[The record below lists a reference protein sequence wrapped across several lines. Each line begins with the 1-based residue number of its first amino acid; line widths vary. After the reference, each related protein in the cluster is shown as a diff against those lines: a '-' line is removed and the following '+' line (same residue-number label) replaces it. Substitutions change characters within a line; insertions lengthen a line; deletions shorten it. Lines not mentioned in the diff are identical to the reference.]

1 MTAGA
6 HGDRRMRVTVEADA
20 AEWLLAASDDP
31 GRVRLQWASGNGLA
45 DLPVGRVFDL
55 VRMSG
60 DIGSAVVQALRRRDA
75 AGPVMLATA
84 SHVLSFLVPPG
95 AAAEWKSWLV
105 GTAYARRRTVAAAG
119 PGRVL
124 RCPRP
129 GCVRQGHVWLIRP
142 GGGLTDSRTL
152 RAALEE
158 AVDRPGLPDVLRP
171 RRA

>member
-1 MTAGA
+1 MNAWA
-6 HGDRRMRVTVEADA
+6 RGDRRMRVTVETDA

-31 GRVRLQWASGNGLA
+31 GRVRLQWASGTGLA
-45 DLPVGRVFDL
+45 DLPVGPVFDL
-55 VRMSG
+55 VRMCD
-60 DIGSAVVQALRRRDA
+60 DIGTAVIQALRRRDA
-75 AGPVMLATA
+75 AGPVMRATA

-95 AAAEWKSWLV
+95 SAAEWKGWLA
-105 GTAYARRRTVAAAG
+105 GTAYARRRAVAAAG

-142 GGGLTDSRTL
+142 GGPLTDSRTL

-158 AVDRPGLPDVLRP
+158 AIDRPGLPDALFR
-171 RRA
+171 